1 MFIYIKYNHYINV
14 TDKIYGHPMTK
25 PQLEQLPSE
34 TFCAL
39 PWLHL
44 STRPSGH
51 MRVCCTANASGV
63 QNADSSIKNGEVG
76 QVKNDNG
83 MPANL
88 KHTAFSEAWNNSY
101 MRGVRKMMLKGEQPP
116 SCIKCFKEE
125 EAGHRSKRQW
135 ETEYWV
141 KTFGLEDIIGSTQ
154 EDGSIHPKIRYID
167 LRLGTKC
174 QLACVMCSPADSS
187 GWIKEHKMIMP
198 LLKNKN
204 LQGSMRWEKETG
216 RLAETGG
223 SYNWH
228 KNNPMFMKELFEQIP
243 HLHQL
248 YWAGGEALIM
258 DDHYT
263 ILEEIIKQGFAK
275 NIELRYNS
283 NGLEWRDDLFD
294 IWKEFR
300 RVIFHFSI
308 DDIEDRL
315 NFIRYP
321 TDFDKCAE
329 QLHKLDNYPHGNF
342 KLTTAFTVMA
352 LNMYYIPEFVKWK
365 LSQNFKQLNV
375 FPNGAGI
382 FSCHLAYWPPQLNVK
397 VLPKW
402 FKNEIRLKFEQDLYP
417 WLKSNWKKCTG
428 VDGVSYEEWEND
440 EYGLKRFEGL
450 LNFMD
455 AEDWSQRLPETAE
468 WCYKVAD
475 MRNIDFNKVFSD
487 LDWLEMYRGF

>member
-1 MFIYIKYNHYINV
+1 MSK
-14 TDKIYGHPMTK
+14 
-25 PQLEQLPSE
+25 EQIQFPSE

-39 PWLHL
+39 PWVHL

-76 QVKNDNG
+76 QLKNDDG

-88 KHTAFSEAWNNSY
+88 SNTPFSEAWNSSY
-101 MRGVRKMMLKGEQPP
+101 MRNTRKMMLNGEKPA

-135 ETEYWV
+135 ETEYWI
-141 KTFGLEDIIGSTQ
+141 KTLGLEDIIGSTE
-154 EDGSIHPKIRYID
+154 EDGKIHPKIRYID

-187 GWIKEHKMIMP
+187 GWIKEHKIIFP
-198 LLKNKN
+198 KLENKN
-204 LQGSMRWEKETG
+204 LQASMRWEKDTG

-228 KNNPMFMKELFEQIP
+228 KNNPTFMKELFEQIP
-243 HLHQL
+243 HLYQL

-263 ILEEIIKQGFAK
+263 ILEEIIRQGYASQ
-275 NIELRYNS
+275 IELRYNS

-294 IWKEFR
+294 LWSKFR

-321 TDFDKCAE
+321 TPWEKCAE
-329 QLHKLDNYPHGNF
+329 QLHKIDNYPHDNL
-342 KLTTAFTVMA
+342 KLTTAFTVLA
-352 LNMYYIPEFVKWK
+352 LNMYYIPEFVEWK
-365 LSQNFKQLNV
+365 LSQNFKRLNSY
-375 FPNGAGI
+375 PNGAGI

-397 VLPKW
+397 ALPKW
-402 FKNEIRLKFEQDLYP
+402 FKQEIRMKFEQEFFP
-417 WLKSNWKKCTG
+417 WLKANWKKCTG
-428 VDGVSYEEWEND
+428 IDGVSYEEWSTD

-468 WCYKVAD
+468 WCYNVAN
-475 MRNIDFNKVFSD
+475 MRNLDFDRVFPD
-487 LDWLEMYRGF
+487 LEWLKQYKGK

>member
-1 MFIYIKYNHYINV
+1 M

-308 DDIEDRL
+308 DDIGDRL
-315 NFIRYP
+315 NFVRYP

-342 KLTTAFTVMA
+342 KLTTAFTVLA
-352 LNMYYIPEFVKWK
+352 LNMFYIPEFVKWK
-365 LSQNFKQLNV
+365 ISQNFKQLNV

-402 FKNEIRLKFEQDLYP
+402 FKDEIRLKFEQDLYP

-455 AEDWSQRLPETAE
+455 AEDWSQRLPEMSE
-468 WCYKVAD
+468 WCYKVAN
-475 MRNIDFNKVFSD
+475 MRNIDFNKVYPD
-487 LDWLEMYRGF
+487 LEWLENYRDNINK